1 MSHPAQTNHA
11 HSRPARSQSGG
22 SPAGRRGQSAHAG
35 RSTQERFGP
44 SGRPPRSTN
53 RSADRNRSASGSA
66 ARPQRSLPTAATSY
80 QWNEIPLEQADP
92 ASLPGFTELGLPVG
106 LTDALAR
113 AGVSRPFPIQAA
125 VIPDVLAGRDVLGR
139 AATGSGKTLAFGLPM
154 LGRLEGDTNGH
165 PVRSAPR
172 RPRGLVLVPTREL
185 AMQVTEALAPLGQAR
200 GLTVRLVAGGLPI
213 GKQITALDRGVD
225 VLVCT
230 PGRLIDLLDRGACF
244 LDSVEI
250 SVVDEADHM
259 ADLGF
264 LPVVRQLLG
273 LTPTDGQRLLFSA
286 TLDGAVGTLIKQFL
300 KNPAAHAVASA
311 TAQVDTM
318 DHHVFSVSHD
328 DKIGVAAHIGAREGR
343 TIMFVRTKHGAD
355 RLAKQLSRVGVAA
368 GALHGGRSQSQR
380 TRALDSFKDGS
391 VPVLVAT
398 DVAARGIHVDDV
410 SLVLHVDP
418 PADPKDYLHR
428 SGRTARAGA
437 TGTVV
442 LLATPD
448 QDRPVRQLLN
458 AARVDAT
465 HRRVNADDADLARIT
480 GGRAPS
486 GVAVREQSYSETP
499 SRRNG
504 SGGGRPATGG
514 RSSSGTRGESAGRSN
529 HAVRSARPARPAAA
543 GESTEAGRP
552 TQGGARRATTAR
564 HPQHAERRPRRA
576 TRPAGSPVGR

>member
-1 MSHPAQTNHA
+1 VSSAAPSRPTSRQAPSHSSSSHQSSSQSSSNQSSGHQQSRPTGR
-11 HSRPARSQSGG
+11 SRSGRPARAEGG
-22 SPAGRRGQSAHAG
+22 
-35 RSTQERFGP
+35 FGP
-44 SGRPPRSTN
+44 SGRPPRGTN
-53 RSADRNRSASGSA
+53 RTRSNSDRPAPRAAAAS
-66 ARPQRSLPTAATSY
+66 Y
-80 QWNEIPLEQADP
+80 VWNEIPLEEVDP
-92 ASLPGFTELGLPVG
+92 ASLPSFSELGLHRG
-106 LTDALAR
+106 LTEALAR
-113 AGVSRPFPIQAA
+113 AGVTQPFPIQAA

-154 LGRLEGDTNGH
+154 LGRLEASAQGA
-165 PVRSAPR
+165 RSAPR

-213 GKQITALDRGVD
+213 GKQITSLERGVD

-244 LDSVEI
+244 LDSVEV

-264 LPVVRQLLG
+264 LPVVRQLLA
-273 LTPTDGQRLLFSA
+273 LTPSDGQRLLFSA
-286 TLDGAVGTLIKQFL
+286 TLDGAVGTLVTQFL

-311 TAQVDTM
+311 TARVDTM
-318 DHHVFSVSHD
+318 DHHVFRVHHE
-328 DKIGVAAHIGAREGR
+328 DKVEVAAHIGARTGR

-355 RLAKQLSRVGVAA
+355 RLAKQLGRVGVAA

-380 TRALDSFKDGS
+380 TRALDAFKDGS

-398 DVAARGIHVDDV
+398 DVAARGIHVDDI

-418 PADPKDYLHR
+418 PADAKDYLHR

-442 LLATPD
+442 MLTTPD
-448 QDRPVRQLLN
+448 QERPVRKMLGEAN
-458 AARVDAT
+458 VDAA
-465 HRRVNADDADLARIT
+465 HRAMSTSDEDLAQVT
-480 GGRAPS
+480 GGRRPS
-486 GVAVREQSYSETP
+486 GVPVRESAHSETP
-499 SRRNG
+499 RR
-504 SGGGRPATGG
+504 RPAGDG
-514 RSSSGTRGESAGRSN
+514 ATRRQGAPRRSAGTDS
-529 HAVRSARPARPAAA
+529 SARPAPA
-543 GESTEAGRP
+543 
-552 TQGGARRATTAR
+552 ARRAAVAR

-576 TRPAGSPVGR
+576 TRPAGSPTTR